1 MQVSLTL
8 YADKLL
14 QRIISLG
21 YHDPAQAIEVAL
33 AHMLQ
38 SAIDSD
44 DSPETIEWMRQE
56 VAIGA
61 EQAEKGE
68 FYTISLE
75 EIKAQVLSQHQQ
87 NRA

>member
-1 MQVSLTL
+1 M
-8 YADKLL
+8 
-14 QRIISLG
+14 I
-21 YHDPAQAIEVAL
+21 
-33 AHMLQ
+33 Q

-61 EQAEKGE
+61 AQAEKGE
-68 FYTISLE
+68 FFTISLE
-75 EIKAQVLSQHQQ
+75 EIKSQILSQYQQ